1 MNEPSPTT
9 YHSLSASTAQKLGRN
24 GGAITYR
31 VLSDED
37 HQRLFLTI
45 TDNDSGGYFSKEIV
59 CFDAVEPCLPADRS
73 LPFSAK
79 QLARSFKGKSANNP
93 GFMAAILRSNGLL
106 GPVEHKPHL
115 HVVTGDWPA
124 WKTAMLALQGEP
136 YVPPT
141 KADEA
146 ADGSKETRQAS
157 ITRDDMPGEIGIDDI
172 PSQLKGRKGRVI
184 KPADEADHASLA

>member
-1 MNEPSPTT
+1 MNEPSPTS

-24 GGAITYR
+24 GGAISYR
-31 VLSDED
+31 VLSDEE
-37 HQRLFLTI
+37 HQHLFLTI

-59 CFDAVEPCLPADRS
+59 SFDAVEQCLPAVMS

-106 GPVEHKPHL
+106 GAVEHKPHL
-115 HVVTGDWPA
+115 HIVTGDWLA

-141 KADEA
+141 KADEVT
-146 ADGSKETRQAS
+146 DGCKETRQAS
-157 ITRDDMPGEIGIDDI
+157 ITRDDTPGEVDLDDI

-184 KPADEADHASLA
+184 KAADEADHASLA